1 MRCEEMRCEEAQ
13 CEEVKRAPGG
23 VTPLVGVTWGR
34 LGHFRGVPRGSHG
47 EKCSLSEQKGGN
59 EHQKGPFL
67 DEIGQIWTKSKK
79 FRSFITEKA
88 IFCRQTDGRRH
99 SKGPGVARGL
109 VDRKYVGT
117 ARGALRAKSQLPSS
131 CASGAL
137 GLSIC
142 DKPFPN
148 SILLR
153 LRRTRRPSGCAL
165 RARHARGDVPVNR
178 RVVKI

>member
-1 MRCEEMRCEEAQ
+1 MRPSAHPC
-13 CEEVKRAPGG
+13 
-23 VTPLVGVTWGR
+23 T
-34 LGHFRGVPRGSHG
+34 H
-47 EKCSLSEQKGGN
+47 CS
-59 EHQKGPFL
+59 
-67 DEIGQIWTKSKK
+67 WTIS
-79 FRSFITEKA
+79 TL
-88 IFCRQTDGRRH
+88 CH

-178 RVVKI
+178 RVVKSEV

>member
-1 MRCEEMRCEEAQ
+1 MRPSAHPC
-13 CEEVKRAPGG
+13 
-23 VTPLVGVTWGR
+23 T
-34 LGHFRGVPRGSHG
+34 H
-47 EKCSLSEQKGGN
+47 CS
-59 EHQKGPFL
+59 
-67 DEIGQIWTKSKK
+67 WTIS
-79 FRSFITEKA
+79 TL
-88 IFCRQTDGRRH
+88 CH

-165 RARHARGDVPVNR
+165 RARHARGTSL
-178 RVVKI
+178 